1 MAPWGTEHVMVVA
14 ETTVT
19 LVAALPPKLTV
30 TCVPGAVKKLL
41 PEMVTGGVTVPVTG
55 PVLGVTLLTV
65 GAGGAG

>member
-1 MAPWGTEHVMVVA
+1 MVVG

-19 LVAALPPKLTV
+19 LPAGLPPKV
-30 TCVPGAVKKLL
+30 TNTWVPGAVKKLL

-55 PVLGVTLLTV
+55 PVAGLTPLTI